1 MDNCLFL
8 TNTDTTIGFLSKNRE
23 RLDRAK
29 NRLPNKTY
37 IQAIPSLKSIKKRV
51 PKKFRRNVR
60 VAKKSTFV
68 LSKSYSFRVIKDKRH
83 KLLINRLSWA
93 YTTSANQSGKGFD
106 YNFAYSKADI
116 IIYPLSKPKTPSTIY
131 KLGKIKQKRLR

>member
-29 NRLPNKTY
+29 ERLPDKEY
-37 IQAIPSLKSIKKRV
+37 IQALPTLKAIKKRV

-68 LSKSYSFRVIKDKRH
+68 LSKSYSFRVIKDNRH
-83 KLLINRLSWA
+83 KLLINRLGWA
-93 YTTSANQSGKGFD
+93 YTTSANQSGKKFD
-106 YNFAYSKADI
+106 YNFACNQADI

>member
-1 MDNCLFL
+1 MDKRLFL
-8 TNTDTTIGFLSKNRE
+8 TNTDTTIGFLSQSRE

-29 NRLPNKTY
+29 NRLPNKSY
-37 IQAIPSLKSIKKRV
+37 IQALPSLKSIKKRI
-51 PKKFRRNVR
+51 PKKFRRKVR
-60 VAKKSTFV
+60 VAKKRTFV
-68 LSKSYSFRVIKDKRH
+68 LSSSYSFRVIKDKRH
-83 KLLINRLSWA
+83 NLLINRLGWA